1 MFAPQIVMIYFPTL
15 KYLLIKSLVLLP
27 LWIFQMSSHIIA
39 MSDFGNTLII
49 WGLEVTVILL
59 KIWLSLIIVSTTSAK
74 SKALAFSKKYK
85 IPIIFR
91 YDLDYGSQGVSTF
104 SKSMRLAFLTYFSI
118 TWKSREKVT
127 LLVTIIIPVW
137 SIQMKSTIISDFMFF
152 SALLMLVI

>member
-59 KIWLSLIIVSTTSAK
+59 KI
-74 SKALAFSKKYK
+74 
-85 IPIIFR
+85 
-91 YDLDYGSQGVSTF
+91 
-104 SKSMRLAFLTYFSI
+104 
-118 TWKSREKVT
+118 
-127 LLVTIIIPVW
+127 
-137 SIQMKSTIISDFMFF
+137 
-152 SALLMLVI
+152 